1 MDFVQG
7 TTLAQRKSPAGNY
20 YKNDVKAV
28 AAAVQQL
35 TDIKMPTGTAPGPIG
50 GGLIGHDFFVERLSA
65 LKYPTVRHLEAQIN
79 QVCFL
84 LAFGTSH

>member
-1 MDFVQG
+1 
-7 TTLAQRKSPAGNY
+7 
-20 YKNDVKAV
+20 
-28 AAAVQQL
+28 
-35 TDIKMPTGTAPGPIG
+35 
-50 GGLIGHDFFVERLSA
+50 LSA